1 MVKIRPFKGI
11 RPPADAAEKVAALP
25 YDVVDSQEARQLAEG
40 NPYSFFHI
48 DKAEIDLPD
57 SVDPY
62 DDAVYQKAADNLA
75 SFREKKWLVKEER
88 PVFYLYQLSMGQQSQ
103 TGLVVC
109 TSIQDYLDNKIKKHE
124 YTRPEKEQDRIR
136 HMEACDAN
144 TSPIFLSYRKDN
156 EIQAQIDQWQ
166 KNHAPLFEF
175 TSFYDVSHKVWQIDE
190 PTTIDTFVEL
200 FEKVPA
206 LYIAD
211 GHHRTESAVKVGM
224 NKQGGSPESE
234 VFLSIIFP
242 DDQLK
247 IWEYNRL
254 LKADV
259 PDNFMDQLQEDFI
272 VEKTGQ
278 TKPDKLHDV
287 HMYWESDWYRLSVKP
302 EKIPDTLI
310 ESLDVSLLQRYV
322 FEKVFATEDIRTD
335 PRIDFIGGVRG
346 TEELERLV
354 DQKKG
359 TVAFSLYPTAMK
371 DLLAVADAGEIMPP
385 KSTWFEPKLLS
396 GLFMH
401 DLETKEL

>member
-25 YDVVDSQEARQLAEG
+25 YDVVDSQEARHLAEG

-62 DDAVYQKAADNLA
+62 DDAVYQKAAANLA

-109 TSIQDYLDNKIKKHE
+109 TSIQDYLENKIKKHE

-156 EIQAQIDQWQ
+156 EIQAQMDQWQ

-190 PTTIDTFVEL
+190 STTIDTFVEL

-259 PDNFMDQLQEDFI
+259 PDNFMDQLQEDFM
-272 VEKTGQ
+272 VEKNDQ
-278 TKPDKLHDV
+278 TKPDKLHDI
-287 HMYWESDWYRLSVKP
+287 HMYWENDWYRLSVKP

-322 FEKVFATEDIRTD
+322 FEKVFAIEDIRTD

-396 GLFMH
+396 GLFLH